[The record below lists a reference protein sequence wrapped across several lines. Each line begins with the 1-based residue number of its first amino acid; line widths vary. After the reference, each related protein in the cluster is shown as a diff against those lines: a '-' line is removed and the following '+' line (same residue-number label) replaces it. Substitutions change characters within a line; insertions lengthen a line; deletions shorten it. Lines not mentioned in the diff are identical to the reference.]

1 MLPTPKLFLFPK
13 GRGCSHHNFHEEEKK
28 TSGAVFARVAE
39 ESAREDMGEGR
50 SQHPLIVPTAAPLW
64 GGLGPC
70 QTLSVIRAVT
80 SAV

>member
-39 ESAREDMGEGR
+39 ESAREDRGKEGA
-50 SQHPLIVPTAAPLW
+50 SIP
-64 GGLGPC
+64 
-70 QTLSVIRAVT
+70 
-80 SAV
+80 